1 MAVELVTGPAF
12 ADSFQLNADGSFSYT
27 PSVNFSGED
36 SFTYRAFDG
45 TEYSAVARVGITVS
59 QPGSPGFVTGGGKFL
74 QVGSRCTFGF
84 VAKVQGTGV
93 QGNLEFQDHDAGM
106 TIQSETMQ
114 WVYAPN
120 QVDAYFSGTC
130 SLNGMNGYTFFVQV
144 RDLGQ
149 PGGSD
154 EMSIWVYDEFNT
166 LVYSA
171 GASLTG
177 GNIVIHGN

>member
-1 MAVELVTGPAF
+1 M
-12 ADSFQLNADGSFSYT
+12 
-27 PSVNFSGED
+27 
-36 SFTYRAFDG
+36 
-45 TEYSAVARVGITVS
+45 
-59 QPGSPGFVTGGGKFL
+59 
-74 QVGSRCTFGF
+74 
-84 VAKVQGTGV
+84 
-93 QGNLEFQDHDAGM
+93 QGNLEFQDHNAGM

-177 GNIVIHGN
+177 GNIVIHGS